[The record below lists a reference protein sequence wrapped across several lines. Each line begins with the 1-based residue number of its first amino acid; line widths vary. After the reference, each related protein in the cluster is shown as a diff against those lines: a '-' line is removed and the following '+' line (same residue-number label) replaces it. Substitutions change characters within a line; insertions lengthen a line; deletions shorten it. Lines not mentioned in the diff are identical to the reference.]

1 MDAAEESESIESRSV
16 CMDDVESLW
25 RSKRKSEYRIRDLVG
40 VSSVSSPRRPPRVGV
55 TCGLLSVGDPVCLR
69 NFFLAASM
77 APGVTFV
84 WPMAATVLGLKG
96 VKLCD
101 KDEDAGTSFERVG
114 AGLVGWSFGS
124 SDIGVT
130 SAGEAA

>member
-25 RSKRKSEYRIRDLVG
+25 RSKRKSEYRIGDLVG

-55 TCGLLSVGDPVCLR
+55 TCGLLSADDPVCLR
-69 NFFLAASM
+69 NFFFAASI
-77 APGVTFV
+77 APGATFV
-84 WPMAATVLGLKG
+84 WPMVETVLGLER

-114 AGLVGWSFGS
+114 AGLVEWLFGS
-124 SDIGVT
+124 GDIGAT
-130 SAGEAA
+130 EGDAA

>member
-40 VSSVSSPRRPPRVGV
+40 VSSVSSPRRPPRLGV
-55 TCGLLSVGDPVCLR
+55 TCGLLSVGDSVCLR
-69 NFFLAASM
+69 NFFFAASI

-84 WPMAATVLGLKG
+84 WPMAATVLGLER

-101 KDEDAGTSFERVG
+101 KDEDAGTSFERAGV
-114 AGLVGWSFGS
+114 GLVG
-124 SDIGVT
+124 
-130 SAGEAA
+130 

>member
-25 RSKRKSEYRIRDLVG
+25 RSKRKSEYRIGDLVG

-55 TCGLLSVGDPVCLR
+55 TCGLLSADDPVCLR
-69 NFFLAASM
+69 NFFFAASI

-84 WPMAATVLGLKG
+84 WLMAATVLGLER
-96 VKLCD
+96 VELCD
-101 KDEDAGTSFERVG
+101 KDAGTFFEGVG
-114 AGLVGWSFGS
+114 TGLVGWSFGS
-124 SDIGVT
+124 GDIGAT
-130 SAGEAA
+130 SGEAA